1 MDFYRDDDT
10 NKIRR
15 VVNWIVD
22 IVVVIAFAWF
32 TVYSFGTQ
40 IRVTGHS
47 MVPVLETD
55 QVVLMNR
62 LVYDFKKPERF
73 DIVVFQGTDGKTNIK
88 RVIGLPGE
96 SVQIKS
102 GLVYIDEEVLRSEGD
117 LNKVSLAGL
126 AENPV
131 ILGDDEYFLLGDNRD
146 SSDDSRFVN
155 IGNVKKNQIMGRVWM
170 RILPFP
176 NFGFIDR

>member
-1 MDFYRDDDT
+1 MEFYQNDDT

-15 VVNWIVD
+15 AVNWIVD

-32 TVYSFGTQ
+32 TVYAFGTQ

-47 MVPVLETD
+47 MTPVLDTD

-73 DIVVFQGTDGKTNIK
+73 DIVVFQGADGKSNIK

-102 GLVYIDEEVLRSEGD
+102 GSVYIDGQILQTEDD

-126 AENPV
+126 AENP
-131 ILGDDEYFLLGDNRD
+131 ILLGSDEYFLLGDNRD

-155 IGNVKKNQIMGRVWM
+155 IGNVKNDQIVGKVWF
-170 RILPFP
+170 RILPFKT
-176 NFGFIDR
+176 FGFVDR